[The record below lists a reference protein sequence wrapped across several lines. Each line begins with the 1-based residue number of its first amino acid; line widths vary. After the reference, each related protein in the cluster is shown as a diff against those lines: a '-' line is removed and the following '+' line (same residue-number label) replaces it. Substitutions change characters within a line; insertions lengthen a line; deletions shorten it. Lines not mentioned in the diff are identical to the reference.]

1 MVVVKKNDPVFK
13 RFIIQPFILQFF
25 ISEHHQGKRYKK
37 PVPAQNNTWEI
48 EEKVMLGRNLTEKP
62 PC

>member
-1 MVVVKKNDPVFK
+1 MVVVKNDPVF
-13 RFIIQPFILQFF
+13 RHFIIQPFILQFF
-25 ISEHHQGKRYKK
+25 ISEHHQGKRCKK
-37 PVPAQNNTWEI
+37 PDPVQNTTWEM